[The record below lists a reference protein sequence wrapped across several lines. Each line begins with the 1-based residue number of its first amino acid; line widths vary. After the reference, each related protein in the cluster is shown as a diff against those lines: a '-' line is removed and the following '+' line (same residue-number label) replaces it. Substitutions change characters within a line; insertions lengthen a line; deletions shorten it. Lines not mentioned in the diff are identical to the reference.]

1 MLQQSWWQ
9 MDVDVA
15 SQTFFWKALKS
26 IPSIRFLPDYKHFQW
41 DSFGDFLKRQSYL
54 RKSGC
59 CKVQCWPMRRLQL
72 RQRFFRRQQRFLASQ
87 ELKRV
92 PSKATPHERLSECE
106 RSSQW
111 QKLGPFIAISCGF
124 WILWVEWCLVLAP
137 LLMELM
143 WEFVACE
150 ECVGDFGQ
158 PDPFG
163 WFDAAWTPSRFACLQ
178 HDYGGLCISA
188 ATWSEREWPLSP
200 KKKLLDL
207 DLVRGS
213 VTFIHKWGTGRSLF
227 TFFSRWFLA
236 ANHQISLLSPQWW
249 MPAHVHPSRN
259 KPCTSD
265 NFGASHAMKTAWQKC
280 CKWFVVGAEQ
290 WRCESIGRPKSVPWA
305 GRIFWVKVTKRTTCP
320 FWLHRI
326 LENCYPL
333 SFVVCLTQQPLTC
346 SYLCY
351 LQSYVINSI
360 RGLTHNFQ
368 RRLNLLIDILP
379 AWKWLSRYVVFS
391 GQVSHLRQRRFAR
404 LSCWG
409 FFNMGTLVNRSLW
422 ADALKLWVQ

>member
-1 MLQQSWWQ
+1 M
-9 MDVDVA
+9 MVGFGPPFDGVDV
-15 SQTFFWKALKS
+15 
-26 IPSIRFLPDYKHFQW
+26 
-41 DSFGDFLKRQSYL
+41 GV
-54 RKSGC
+54 C
-59 CKVQCWPMRRLQL
+59 CMWGMR
-72 RQRFFRRQQRFLASQ
+72 
-87 ELKRV
+87 
-92 PSKATPHERLSECE
+92 
-106 RSSQW
+106 W
-111 QKLGPFIAISCGF
+111 GF
-124 WILWVEWCLVLAP
+124 W
-137 LLMELM
+137 
-143 WEFVACE
+143 
-150 ECVGDFGQ
+150 
-158 PDPFG
+158 
-163 WFDAAWTPSRFACLQ
+163 
-178 HDYGGLCISA
+178 
-188 ATWSEREWPLSP
+188 ATWPFWVIWRGLDPKQICVPTTWLWGPVHLSSHLVWKGVTEKSP

-236 ANHQISLLSPQWW
+236 ANHQIWLLSPQWW
-249 MPAHVHPSRN
+249 MPVHVHPSRN

-290 WRCESIGRPKSVPWA
+290 WRCESIGRPKSVSWA

-333 SFVVCLTQQPLTC
+333 SFVVCLTQQPLTY

>member
-1 MLQQSWWQ
+1 
-9 MDVDVA
+9 
-15 SQTFFWKALKS
+15 
-26 IPSIRFLPDYKHFQW
+26 
-41 DSFGDFLKRQSYL
+41 
-54 RKSGC
+54 
-59 CKVQCWPMRRLQL
+59 
-72 RQRFFRRQQRFLASQ
+72 
-87 ELKRV
+87 
-92 PSKATPHERLSECE
+92 
-106 RSSQW
+106 
-111 QKLGPFIAISCGF
+111 
-124 WILWVEWCLVLAP
+124 
-137 LLMELM
+137 MELM